1 MLTYDEMPEDNADLA
16 KITVEFP
23 HVPLSE
29 VSDPKEIESYLLDYL
44 DREGYKPHGPLQFL
58 RTALVEDTVYWI
70 WAFVTDSENA
80 YAVATQD
87 ADGRTS
93 VGCDTNDFGL
103 TPEQYVLADYHKC
116 L

>member
-1 MLTYDEMPEDNADLA
+1 MLTYDEMPDDNVELA
-16 KITVEFP
+16 KIAVEFP

-29 VSDPKEIESYLLDYL
+29 VSDPKEIEPYLIDYL
-44 DREGYKPHGPLQFL
+44 KREGYTADAPLQFL
-58 RTALVEDTVYWI
+58 RTALVENTVYWI
-70 WAFVTDSENA
+70 WGFSTDGENA

-87 ADGRTS
+87 ADGHTS

-103 TPEQYVLADYHKC
+103 TPEQYMLADYHKC